1 MISVVLPTYCEAAS
15 IQEALQRASSALRKI
30 GEPYELIVV
39 DDSSPDGTAE
49 LAEALSRELPV
60 RVVRRPGRSGLAQA
74 VVEGWKAAR
83 GDVLG
88 VMDADL
94 QHPPEVLA
102 RLVKALRS
110 PNVDLAI
117 ASRAEPGGGT
127 KDWSWVRSFT
137 SWAAVHLATCV
148 LPWTLA
154 EVHDAM
160 SGMFLVRARALE
172 GVELEPTG
180 YKILLE
186 VLAKAHYRK
195 FVEVP
200 YTFGARYLGTS
211 KLGAL
216 QTVEYLVH
224 LARLARSTGQLRTW
238 FRYAAVGFTGA
249 VVHLFLLLFLVQH
262 AGWPVGWALP
272 VAIQCALLS
281 NFAWNN
287 IFTFRH
293 LAGAKPSEGLG
304 LAGRLGRYE
313 VVCLTGAVLNTSLTL
328 LLLRWNWALPLAAW
342 TGLVLGGVWN
352 LFFNVPAIWRT
363 LGARRSLRQVAMARA
378 IERPEVL

>member
-1 MISVVLPTYCEAAS
+1 MQKT
-15 IQEALQRASSALRKI
+15 

-49 LAEALSRELPV
+49 LAEALSEELPV

-74 VVEGWKAAR
+74 VVEGWKAAG

-102 RLVKALRS
+102 GLVDALRG
-110 PNVDLAI
+110 PNVDLVI
-117 ASRAEPGGGT
+117 GSRSEPGGGT
-127 KDWSWVRSFT
+127 KDWSRLRSFS
-137 SWAAVHLATCV
+137 SWAAVHLAACV

-172 GVELEPTG
+172 GVDLEPTG

-200 YTFGARYLGTS
+200 YTFGPRHRGSS
-211 KLGAL
+211 KLGAR
-216 QTVEYLVH
+216 QTAEYFIHLV
-224 LARLARSTGQLRTW
+224 RLARSTGQLW
-238 FRYAAVGFTGA
+238 AWIRYAGVGLTGA
-249 VVHLFLLLFLVQH
+249 IVQLLLLLFLVQH
-262 AGWPVGWALP
+262 GRWPVGWALP
-272 VAIQCALLS
+272 LAIQGALLS
-281 NFAWNN
+281 NFTWNN
-287 IFTFRH
+287 AFTFRT
-293 LAGAKPSEGLG
+293 LSGANASEGLG
-304 LAGRLGRYE
+304 LAVRLGRYE
-313 VVCLTGAVLNTSLTL
+313 VVCLTGAALNSSLTL
-328 LLLRWNWALPLAAW
+328 LLLWWKWALPLAAG

-363 LGARRSLRQVAMARA
+363 LGARLSLRHVPVARP
-378 IERPEVL
+378 IEWLEIL

>member
-15 IQEALQRASSALRKI
+15 IQEVLRRASRALQKT

-49 LAEALSRELPV
+49 LAEALSGELPV

-88 VMDADL
+88 VIDADL
-94 QHPPEVLA
+94 QHPPEVLT
-102 RLVKALRS
+102 RLVDALRGPS
-110 PNVDLAI
+110 VDLVI

-137 SWAAVHLATCV
+137 SWTAVHLATCV

-186 VLAKAHYRK
+186 VLAKAHYRR

-200 YTFGARYLGTS
+200 YTFGPRHRGSS
-211 KLGAL
+211 KLGAR

-224 LARLARSTGQLRTW
+224 LARLAGSTGQLRTW
-238 FRYAAVGFTGA
+238 FRYAAVGLTGA
-249 VVHLFLLLFLVQH
+249 IVHLLLLLFLVQH

-272 VAIQCALLS
+272 AAIQFALLS
-281 NFAWNN
+281 NFTWNN
-287 IFTFRH
+287 VFTFRH
-293 LAGAKPSEGLG
+293 LAGANASEGLG
-304 LAGRLGRYE
+304 LAGRLVRYE
-313 VVCLTGAVLNTSLTL
+313 AVCLTGAVLNTSLTL

-342 TGLVLGGVWN
+342 TGLALGGVWN

-363 LGARRSLRQVAMARA
+363 LGARRSLRHVPVARP
-378 IERPEVL
+378 IEWPEVL

>member
-1 MISVVLPTYCEAAS
+1 MVSLVLPTYCEAAS
-15 IQEALQRASSALRKI
+15 IQETLRRASAALQKT

-49 LAEALSRELPV
+49 FAEALKGELPV
-60 RVVRRPGRSGLAQA
+60 RVVRRPGRSGLARA

-102 RLVKALRS
+102 RLVDALRGA
-110 PNVDLAI
+110 NVDLVI
-117 ASRAEPGGGT
+117 ASRSEPGGGT
-127 KDWSWVRSFT
+127 KDWSWVRSLT
-137 SWAAVHLATCV
+137 SWTAVHLATCV

-154 EVHDAM
+154 EVRDAM

-172 GVELEPTG
+172 GVELEPSG

-186 VLAKAHYRK
+186 VLAKAHYLK

-200 YTFGARYLGTS
+200 YTFGPRRRGNS
-211 KLGAL
+211 KLGAW
-216 QTVEYLVH
+216 QTVEYLIH

-238 FRYAAVGFTGA
+238 GCYAGVGLTGA
-249 VVHLFLLLFLVQH
+249 IVHLLLLLFLVERE
-262 AGWPVGWALP
+262 GWPVVWALP

-281 NFAWNN
+281 NFTWNN
-287 IFTFRH
+287 AFTFRT
-293 LAGAKPSEGLG
+293 LSRANASAGLG

-313 VVCLTGAVLNTSLTL
+313 VVCLTGAVLNILLTL
-328 LLLRWNWALPLAAW
+328 LLLKWKWVLPVAAGA
-342 TGLVLGGVWN
+342 GLVLGGVWN

-363 LGARRSLRQVAMARA
+363 LGARRSLRHVAVAKA
-378 IERPEVL
+378 IEWPEIL